1 MEFRHAQA
9 VENVK
14 QACQALNTDLLEFRS
29 RKKLN
34 VRITTQ
40 ALRTT
45 IPFGPGASCQFVCRP
60 CYNGGKAFLYTTAEK
75 YKIPFILWG
84 DSEIE
89 KITFIPTCNK
99 LFFNSPLRYAASSR
113 LFSFIQFLYLL
124 NVQRNESLP
133 SGNSRFD
140 VRYPKLR
147 NQEIEEVHIFDF
159 VEWDRNEI
167 KKTIGD
173 ELGWRKP
180 PDSITSWR
188 FDCHL
193 HSL

>member
-1 MEFRHAQA
+1 VRFARNLSGHNIYQKYQLAGEEALHRHLESKKGEKYDCLITLSGGRDSSFVLYYAVKKLGLRALALNFDNGFRHAQA

-75 YKIPFILWG
+75 YKIPL
-84 DSEIE
+84 
-89 KITFIPTCNK
+89 
-99 LFFNSPLRYAASSR
+99 
-113 LFSFIQFLYLL
+113 Q
-124 NVQRNESLP
+124 
-133 SGNSRFD
+133 
-140 VRYPKLR
+140 
-147 NQEIEEVHIFDF
+147 
-159 VEWDRNEI
+159 
-167 KKTIGD
+167 
-173 ELGWRKP
+173 
-180 PDSITSWR
+180 
-188 FDCHL
+188 
-193 HSL
+193 